1 MPRIYGADNARRE
14 LWAKKLFIS
23 TDIAATEHGKA
34 VEFGFDKNA
43 TGCAVGNVYK
53 GVVESVHPG
62 MQAAF
67 VNCGLEKNCFLPL
80 VEENPH
86 EADKIES
93 SPAALREL
101 HEGEEVLVQVTK
113 LPTGC

>member
-1 MPRIYGADNARRE
+1 MGKKTIYFDGYCGY
-14 LWAKKLFIS
+14 
-23 TDIAATEHGKA
+23 TVAAVTENGKA

-67 VNCGLEKNCFLPL
+67 VNCVLEKNCFLPL
-80 VEENPH
+80 V
-86 EADKIES
+86 
-93 SPAALREL
+93 
-101 HEGEEVLVQVTK
+101 
-113 LPTGC
+113 